1 MNRTDSTGR
10 IAMSASGLGI
20 GDGGES
26 ALGVGSGLSTDGGAG
41 RPARLWRWGLA
52 AGVAAGLIAWLAGE
66 VVHGTFSPPESLLK
80 NVNPALSPALA
91 SAQKLANIKN
101 AILAFGLMG
110 AVLGLILGGV
120 GGLARGSPRA
130 GSIAGLIGLLAGGAA
145 GAGVSWVL
153 VPIAERNS
161 DLLSDNLG
169 FALLFHAGTW
179 SAVGAAGGLA
189 FGQGIAGRGSIPRAV
204 LGATL
209 GALLGTVIYELVGA
223 LAAPLDETSRPL
235 SLTASTRLLAR
246 LAVILP
252 AALGAAWA
260 VQSAPDRAAR
270 ASKADPELA

>member
-1 MNRTDSTGR
+1 MQASELGTGH
-10 IAMSASGLGI
+10 
-20 GDGGES
+20 GGES
-26 ALGVGSGLSTDGGAG
+26 AAGVGSGIAADGGAR
-41 RPARLWRWGLA
+41 RPARLWPWGLA

-66 VVHGTFSPPESLLK
+66 VVHGTFSPPDSLLK

-91 SAQKLANIKN
+91 SEQKLANIKN

-110 AVLGLILGGV
+110 AILGLILGGV
-120 GGLARGSPRA
+120 GGLARGSLRA
-130 GSIAGLIGLLAGGAA
+130 GVMAGLIGLLAGGAV

-169 FALLFHAGTW
+169 FALLFHAGIW

-189 FGQGIAGRGSIPRAV
+189 FGQGIAGRGSIPRAI

-223 LAAPLDETSRPL
+223 LAAPMDETSRPL
-235 SLTASTRLLAR
+235 SITASTRFLAR

-252 AALGAAWA
+252 TALGAVWA
-260 VQSAPDRAAR
+260 VQSAPDRVAQTSR
-270 ASKADPELA
+270 TDSELA